1 MILGS
6 LGQVISGD
14 TSSFSVR
21 HNIDSSLAELNND
34 LAKISYWAHQW
45 KMSFNPDPSK
55 QVQEVISS
63 RTVNKYSHPKFNNI
77 NNKIFY
83 HATPQKY
90 LGIIF
95 DNRLSFEEHLGLAF
109 SKISKIIKT
118 SVTQALMHQPQ
129 DSHFLLYMKLLSGLI
144 LIMVTLYMKKLI
156 IHPFARK

>member
-14 TSSFSVR
+14 ISSFSVR
-21 HNIDSSLAELNND
+21 HNIDSSAAELNND
-34 LAKISYWAHQW
+34 LAKISHWAHQW
-45 KMSFNPDPSK
+45 KVSFNTDPSK

-63 RTVNKYSHPKFNNI
+63 RTVNTYFYPKFNNV
-77 NNKIFY
+77 NNKIIY
-83 HATPQKY
+83 QAEPQKY
-90 LGIIF
+90 VGIIL
-95 DNRLSFEEHLGLAF
+95 DNRLSFEEYLRLAF

-118 SVTQALMHQPQ
+118 SLTQALMHQPQ

-156 IHPFARK
+156 IHSFARK

>member
-14 TSSFSVR
+14 ISSFSVR
-21 HNIDSSLAELNND
+21 HNIDSSAAELNND
-34 LAKISYWAHQW
+34 LAKISHWAHQW
-45 KMSFNPDPSK
+45 KVSFNPDPSK

-63 RTVNKYSHPKFNNI
+63 RTVNTYFYPKFNNV
-77 NNKIFY
+77 NNKIICQ
-83 HATPQKY
+83 ATPQKY
-90 LGIIF
+90 VGIIL
-95 DNRLSFEEHLGLAF
+95 DNRLSFEEYLRLAF

-118 SVTQALMHQPQ
+118 SLTQALMHQSQ

-156 IHPFARK
+156 IHSFARK